1 MGNTETAP
9 TLSGARERTGTTG
22 THDLFSEATHRIA
35 RWVLPVVLG
44 LVYGNWVAVN
54 RRHGGP
60 ITESDLALGV
70 WSALAFT
77 AVCIAVIQLTRHLR
91 RDMHALHALARAA
104 FVGVALGFLYS
115 QTGDGAR
122 SVVLTSLAVTVAV
135 FLLLFYRFHTRN
147 DA

>member
-1 MGNTETAP
+1 MAQTAP
-9 TLSGARERTGTTG
+9 ALSGARERTGTTG
-22 THDLFSEATHRIA
+22 RHDLFSESTHRIA

-60 ITESDLALGV
+60 ITDSDVALGL
-70 WSALAFT
+70 WSALAFM
-77 AVCIAVIQLTRHLR
+77 AVCIAVIQLTRRLR

-104 FVGVALGFLYS
+104 FAGAALGFLYS
-115 QTGDGAR
+115 QTGDGPR
-122 SVVLTSLAVTVAV
+122 TVVITSLAVAVAV
-135 FLLLFYRFHTRN
+135 FLMLFYRYHTRN